1 MKKWI
6 IIMNCGILLAALAL
20 ASASNA
26 SPSVFDLPWWT
37 VDGGGGFS
45 QGGDYG
51 LSYSIGQPDA
61 GILSNGSYT
70 LEGGFGPGGELP
82 SLTERVYLPLVIR

>member
-1 MKKWI
+1 MMKRI
-6 IIMNCGILLAALAL
+6 IISCCCLLLVTLIL
-20 ASASNA
+20 SGASNA

-37 VDGGGGFS
+37 VNGGGGFS

-61 GILSNGSYT
+61 GTLSNGSYT
-70 LEGGFGPGGELP
+70 LEGGFGLGGESP
-82 SLTERVYLPLVIR
+82 SLTERVFLPLVIR